1 MINRHS
7 SARPTV
13 ALVLALAVAAVA
25 CGEQQA
31 TLPIEPAG
39 PRPATS
45 TTTEPDPEMEP
56 EVVVDVPTA
65 TPATTEP
72 EAVPVAVPVEPSAET
87 ATGTTE
93 EGTADAQSDVDGV
106 VVMNT
111 WLETTTTTAAPA
123 TTEAAPVTTTT
134 EVPAT
139 TTTTAAP
146 ATTVAPTT
154 TEAVTTTTTEVVTV
168 TTIAVAPTTT
178 TTTTAAPAAT
188 TTTTAGGGGVAP
200 PIPRPGDP
208 DVPEVNDARQR
219 PVHVDLSW
227 FPEMKNVISYEQ
239 WNRIDEAN
247 TPWWAQR
254 DEGRCGRRWWSYPL
268 TIQVGTVLANVPNGA
283 YCDKPGVYSYVVT
296 RMWHTPVCGD
306 PDDTDNCIHNETP
319 EANRGVEVWRI
330 VLCGYTFE
338 GSIADFG
345 TSYRAEAMR
354 QPDGRFRVVT
364 NWLFTPSEC
373 NR

>member
-1 MINRHS
+1 MINRPT
-7 SARPTV
+7 SARPAA
-13 ALVLALAVAAVA
+13 ALILTLAVAAIA

-45 TTTEPDPEMEP
+45 TTTEPDPAEAV
-56 EVVVDVPTA
+56 EVVEVPTA

-72 EAVPVAVPVEPSAET
+72 EAVPEAVSVELPADP
-87 ATGTTE
+87 GPPE
-93 EGTADAQSDVDGV
+93 EGTADAQSEVDGV

-111 WLETTTTTAAPA
+111 WLETTTDPA
-123 TTEAAPVTTTT
+123 TTEAAHVTTTT
-134 EVPAT
+134 VPPAAT
-139 TTTTAAP
+139 TTTAAPTTTVAQTTTAAP
-146 ATTVAPTT
+146 ATTTT
-154 TEAVTTTTTEVVTV
+154 TSVVPV
-168 TTIAVAPTTT
+168 TTIAAAPTTT
-178 TTTTAAPAAT
+178 TTSVVPATAT
-188 TTTTAGGGGVAP
+188 TTTGVVTAGGVVVP

-208 DVPEVNDARQR
+208 GVPEVNDARQR
-219 PVHVDLSW
+219 PVKVDLSW
-227 FPEMKNVISYEQ
+227 FPEMRNVITYEE
-239 WNRIDEAN
+239 WNRVDEEN
-247 TPWWAQR
+247 TPWWAQL
-254 DEGRCGRRWWSYPL
+254 DEGACGRRWWSYPL
-268 TIQVGTVLANVPNGA
+268 TIQVGTVLGNVPNGA

-296 RMWHTPVCGD
+296 RMWHTPVCDD

-345 TSYRAEAMR
+345 TSYRAKSIR